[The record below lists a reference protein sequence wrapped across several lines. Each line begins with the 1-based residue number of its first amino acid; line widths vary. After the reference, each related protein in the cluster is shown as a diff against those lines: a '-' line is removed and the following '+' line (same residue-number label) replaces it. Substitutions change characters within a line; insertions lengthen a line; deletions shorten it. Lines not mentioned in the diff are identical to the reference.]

1 MQPSPVREG
10 GDFAGVSVCV
20 ATFNSS
26 AFIARTLDAVLAQSY
41 ANFRVVISDD
51 ASSDAT
57 AEICERYA
65 AADPRVEVHRH
76 ARRLG
81 WVGNVNRVLGHAK
94 GKYLMIMPHDDEIAR
109 DYLAALIAAMESNP
123 DAAAAFTDMVA
134 VGMDA
139 EPRLWVFDSCDGV
152 TRPADRAERIVA
164 RRGPWWVCYRSVVR
178 MTAFREIG
186 GLTTNWRGEFSADMP
201 WVLRLAIA
209 GELVR
214 VPRVLYTK
222 HRRPTSV
229 SRLWSYGVLDRLAVL
244 LSCWKAVAGSRL
256 STVSALPVYREI
268 CRQMYDAVMRPAR
281 KRMRKARSRFKTRVW
296 KAGSRVKTLVRA
308 AMSP

>member
-1 MQPSPVREG
+1 M
-10 GDFAGVSVCV
+10 
-20 ATFNSS
+20 ATCESS

-41 ANFRVVISDD
+41 ANLRVIISDD

-57 AEICERYA
+57 VEICDRYA
-65 AADPRVEVHRH
+65 VADPRVELHRH

-94 GKYLMIMPHDDEIAR
+94 GRYLMIMPHDDEIAP
-109 DYLAALIAAMESNP
+109 DYLAALVRALESRP

-134 VGMDA
+134 VGMDD

-152 TRPADRAERIVA
+152 ARPADRASRVVA
-164 RRGPWWVCYRSVVR
+164 RRGPWWLCYRSLVR
-178 MTAFREIG
+178 MSAFREIG
-186 GLTTNWRGEFSADMP
+186 GLTTNLRGEFSADMP

-229 SRLWSYGVLDRLAVL
+229 SRSWSYGVLDRLAVL
-244 LSCWKAVAGSRL
+244 LSCCKAVAGSRL
-256 STVSALPVYREI
+256 STVSALPVYREM
-268 CRQMYDAVMRPAR
+268 CRQMYDAVTLPAR
-281 KRMRKARSRFKTRVW
+281 RRMRKARSRFKMRIW
-296 KAGSRVKTLVRA
+296 KAGSRIKTRMRA
-308 AMSP
+308 AVSPLMK